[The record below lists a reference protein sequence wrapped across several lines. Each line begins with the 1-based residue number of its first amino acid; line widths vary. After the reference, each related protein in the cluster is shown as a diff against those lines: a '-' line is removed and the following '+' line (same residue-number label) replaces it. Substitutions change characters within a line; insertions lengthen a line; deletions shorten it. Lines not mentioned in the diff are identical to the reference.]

1 MITAHVYAR
10 KTVKADAMRTDRAN
24 AQHLAQM
31 AAMRQAKRAA
41 QTTAKAGAIQAAGVC
56 APRRP
61 TESPVP
67 MDAMQRDVLAVT

>member
-1 MITAHVYAR
+1 MKTAHVYAR
-10 KTVKADAMRTDRAN
+10 KNVKADAMLTDLAN

-31 AAMRQAKRAA
+31 AAMQLAKRAA

-56 APRRP
+56 APQMR

-67 MDAMQRDVLAVT
+67 MAAMVRDAPAVT

>member
-1 MITAHVYAR
+1 MKTAHVYAR
-10 KTVKADAMRTDRAN
+10 KNVKADAMLTDLAN

-31 AAMRQAKRAA
+31 AAMRPVKRAA
-41 QTTAKAGAIQAAGVC
+41 QTTAKADAMKAAGVC

-67 MDAMQRDVLAVT
+67 MAAMVRDAPAVT

>member
-1 MITAHVYAR
+1 MAHVYAR
-10 KTVKADAMRTDRAN
+10 KNVKADAMLTDLAN

-41 QTTAKAGAIQAAGVC
+41 QTTAKAGAIQAAGDC

-67 MDAMQRDVLAVT
+67 MAAMQQDELAVI

>member
-1 MITAHVYAR
+1 MKTAHVYAR
-10 KTVKADAMRTDRAN
+10 KNVKADAMLTDLAN

-56 APRRP
+56 APRMR

-67 MDAMQRDVLAVT
+67 MAAMVRDAPAVT

>member
-1 MITAHVYAR
+1 MKTAHVYAR
-10 KTVKADAMRTDRAN
+10 KNVKADAMLTDLAN

-56 APRRP
+56 APQMR

-67 MDAMQRDVLAVT
+67 MAAMVRDAPAVT

>member
-41 QTTAKAGAIQAAGVC
+41 QTTAKADAIQAAGVC

-67 MDAMQRDVLAVT
+67 MAAMQRDVLAVT